1 MSKAP
6 YGILSMRHLVM
17 YPHCNSGAHLFG
29 GQMLAWVDEGAAM
42 YAACQ
47 MKTDRLVTRKVGE
60 VEFRVPVPLGHVC
73 NVYARTKKEGNTS
86 LTVTVTVTR
95 KSFDGTG
102 SEDVVCETDLVFV
115 ALDEAGKPT
124 PWAKPKRR
132 ARKGPPTVSPNQ
144 VPMFPAHTQSLTTRD
159 RDDNPCTPTCVV
171 CGRAAEFCTGRAE

>member
-1 MSKAP
+1 MSKTP
-6 YGILSMRHLVM
+6 YGVLSMRHLVK
-17 YPHCNSGAHLFG
+17 YPECNATRNLFG

-60 VEFRVPVPLGHVC
+60 IEFRVPVPLGHVC

-102 SEDVVCETDLVFV
+102 AEDVVCETDLVFV
-115 ALDEAGKPT
+115 ALDADGKPT

-132 ARKGPPTVSPNQ
+132 AKKGTTTVSPDQ
-144 VPMFPAHTQSLTTRD
+144 VPMFGDVQ
-159 RDDNPCTPTCVV
+159 
-171 CGRAAEFCTGRAE
+171 GRVSTL